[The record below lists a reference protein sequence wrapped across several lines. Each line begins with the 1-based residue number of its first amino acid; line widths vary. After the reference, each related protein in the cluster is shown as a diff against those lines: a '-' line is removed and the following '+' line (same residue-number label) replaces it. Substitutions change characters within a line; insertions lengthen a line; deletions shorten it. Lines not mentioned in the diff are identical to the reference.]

1 MNIGFDNLTSGENY
15 INVNYGT
22 NENMKEEKI
31 IKVNNML
38 LFGITEII
46 ADKSVNPL
54 LTNVMWIFKSG
65 RKIIATYFMS
75 PKQHLEIHIDS
86 LGGACYTFK

>member
-54 LTNVMWIFKSG
+54 LTNVIWIFKQG
-65 RKIIATYFMS
+65 KKIIETYFMT
-75 PKQHLEIHIDS
+75 PFRDTYRLFRWGMLYI
-86 LGGACYTFK
+86 